1 MRGGRC
7 AAPTPKLSS
16 ALIDAQADRR
26 GWSNADPPDAGQ
38 GALAMPL
45 VGLGECSTTRE
56 AMTFPLLSLMTLSTM
71 ALEWVRGSCAASSTD
86 DCQLVP
92 DVSR

>member
-45 VGLGECSTTRE
+45 VGLGEC
-56 AMTFPLLSLMTLSTM
+56 
-71 ALEWVRGSCAASSTD
+71 
-86 DCQLVP
+86 
-92 DVSR
+92 

>member
-16 ALIDAQADRR
+16 ALDAQADRR
-26 GWSNADPPDAGQ
+26 GWSSAGQ

-45 VGLGECSTTRE
+45 RAGGVFDYARGNDIPPPLPDD
-56 AMTFPLLSLMTLSTM
+56 TFDQSSGMGSRLL
-71 ALEWVRGSCAASSTD
+71 RRF
-86 DCQLVP
+86 QY
-92 DVSR
+92 

>member
-56 AMTFPLLSLMTLSTM
+56 AMTFPLLSLMTLSTK
-71 ALEWVRGSCAASSTD
+71 GSGMG
-86 DCQLVP
+86 
-92 DVSR
+92 SRLLRRFQY

>member
-16 ALIDAQADRR
+16 ALIDAQADPR

-45 VGLGECSTTRE
+45 RAGGVFDYARGNDIPPPLPDD
-56 AMTFPLLSLMTLSTM
+56 TFDQSSGMGSRLL
-71 ALEWVRGSCAASSTD
+71 RRF
-86 DCQLVP
+86 QY
-92 DVSR
+92 